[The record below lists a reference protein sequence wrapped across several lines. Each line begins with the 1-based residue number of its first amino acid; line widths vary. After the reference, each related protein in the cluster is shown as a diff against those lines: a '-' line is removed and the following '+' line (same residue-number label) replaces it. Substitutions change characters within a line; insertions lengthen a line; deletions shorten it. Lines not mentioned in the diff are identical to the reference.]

1 MDQILAGLQSWWYG
15 FLSLFDAIPEDTIAI
30 TVYAGGTIV
39 ALCCWYSVAK
49 RLPSPLGALTWI
61 ILFACLVTPTVSEG
75 ENAGLAPALIGM
87 IFGILTKEQN
97 LIWSNLSAI
106 LFVAAICF
114 LVMFFW
120 SRYQNQRK
128 NLHQHSR

>member
-1 MDQILAGLQSWWYG
+1 MDQILTGLQSWWYS
-15 FLSLFDAIPEDTIAI
+15 FLSLFDTIPEDNIAV
-30 TVYAGGTIV
+30 TVYVGGTII

-61 ILFACLVTPTVSEG
+61 ILFACLSTPTVSEG

-128 NLHQHSR
+128 NLQQHSR